1 MKEFTTRVKTC
12 KADSPSGQKVG
23 ESRQWHQPC
32 SQQQF
37 SAQSSTLLTFSS
49 EGGPGQ
55 TQKGRGKSPT
65 GERDREERSWKERQI
80 ARIFSPALAWFLP
93 PPFLILS
100 FMAACWTFS
109 QAVLLCVCGLVFFFH
124 FSVLEVASPLLKSCL
139 KPLVHTRGS
148 EWEGMCRVKLNDC
161 LFRIVNPAPLY
172 KANSAYLLCLSKKKK
187 ATPSYCYTHTT
198 LCSAFSHTL
207 LDWVCLCI
215 LALLTLP
222 PPAMSHSTL
231 LPPWTLEER
240 WELNTQFVWWWFYGQ
255 PSCLWSEILHT
266 EDN

>member
-1 MKEFTTRVKTC
+1 MC

-109 QAVLLCVCGLVFFFH
+109 QAVLLCVCGLFFF
-124 FSVLEVASPLLKSCL
+124 FS
-139 KPLVHTRGS
+139 
-148 EWEGMCRVKLNDC
+148 
-161 LFRIVNPAPLY
+161 
-172 KANSAYLLCLSKKKK
+172 LLCAGS
-187 ATPSYCYTHTT
+187 C
-198 LCSAFSHTL
+198 F
-207 LDWVCLCI
+207 
-215 LALLTLP
+215 P
-222 PPAMSHSTL
+222 PPQVL
-231 LPPWTLEER
+231 LETAGAHER
-240 WELNTQFVWWWFYGQ
+240 FRVRGNVQ
-255 PSCLWSEILHT
+255 SEIKRLSVQDC
-266 EDN
+266 ESCPSIQGKLSLSALPE